1 MRNVPSIGFS
11 MRTDVLFWK
20 DSYQKEFEARVISSN
35 GREVVLDRTCFFPQ
49 GGGQVGDTGFLNDTR
64 VVDTRKDAE
73 YSITHFL
80 EIESAFKEGE
90 TVKGRIDWER
100 RYRIMKLHS
109 AAHVVYYL
117 MIDVFG
123 ENCKLASSGIV
134 NERKDITDYLTESFD
149 RERLAVVERRA
160 NELIGSGREIRTWS
174 DESKPNYRYWE
185 IDGFP
190 KMPCGGT
197 HPKRLGEIGE
207 ITVARGK
214 KPGAG
219 KERIEILLKD

>member
-1 MRNVPSIGFS
+1 
-11 MRTDVLFWK
+11 MRTDALFWK
-20 DSYQKEFEARVISSN
+20 DPYQKEFEAKVISSN

-49 GGGQVGDTGFLNDTR
+49 GGGQVGDTGFLNDAR

-73 YSITHFL
+73 YSVTHFL
-80 EIESAFKEGE
+80 ERESAFKEGE

-109 AAHVVYYL
+109 AAHIVYYL

-160 NELIGSGREIRTWS
+160 NELIGSGGEIRTWS

-197 HPKRLGEIGE
+197 HPKRLEEIGE
-207 ITVARGK
+207 IVVQRGK

-219 KERIEILLKD
+219 KERVEILLKD